1 MAKIESNDVTE
12 EVALDRITHAIE
24 WTYDIEEMARLL
36 AKRNESLAEE
46 DAAALES
53 KIELLSKKLEQR
65 DSLHNSWYPESPT
78 PGS

>member
-1 MAKIESNDVTE
+1 MTNIDNNDVTK

-36 AKRNESLAEE
+36 AKRSESLSEE

-53 KIELLSKKLEQR
+53 EIEQLSKKLEQR
-65 DSLHNSWYPESPT
+65 ESLHDSWYPDDTQS
-78 PGS
+78 